1 MTTLPND
8 DIPGYIRPPRRR
20 PSAYRDPEFR
30 TVRNWL
36 NIVFMLAC
44 VATVVVYFTAT
55 GPSGRLW
62 FIGMGM
68 AAVAVKWW
76 KSSSVRSLTPA
87 AIIGIAVTTKKTD
100 N

>member
-8 DIPGYIRPPRRR
+8 DIPSYIRPPRRR

-44 VATVVVYFTAT
+44 IATVVVYFTAT
-55 GPSGRLW
+55 GSSGRLW

-68 AAVAVKWW
+68 AAVAVKM
-76 KSSSVRSLTPA
+76 VEVVIRTLTYTRRHHGHA
-87 AIIGIAVTTKKTD
+87 RD
-100 N
+100 DEED